1 MNYVTRTSWQ
11 AGLTIGVT
19 WAVDVAIMAALTF
32 VLDVSRVDSD
42 ATGLLLRRFV
52 NLRIVGELSRALL
65 GENLRDGSSQGGLAM
80 IDVAYAFVLRTT
92 MERVYETVNTPMVP
106 MFK

>member
-1 MNYVTRTSWQ
+1 MAIVTCFT
-11 AGLTIGVT
+11 L
-19 WAVDVAIMAALTF
+19 

-42 ATGLLLRRFV
+42 TTGLLLRCLV
-52 NLRIVGELSRALL
+52 NLRVVGELSRALL

-80 IDVAYAFVLRTT
+80 IDVAYAFVLRTM
-92 MERVYETVNTPMVP
+92 MEGVYETVNTPMVP